1 MCQNKA
7 ERENYLCQKNDFGLF
22 AAAFCA
28 MLELLK
34 GQEGRACPKCDT
46 PKIKGG
52 RFPVKQLISRRSFLK
67 AAGVTA
73 AAASMA
79 IGAPAASA
87 CWLGD
92 KSDVTILYTNDV
104 HTYIDKQSPK
114 LTYAAIADLKQSYQN
129 AGKDVLLVDA
139 GDHVQGTAYGSMD
152 EGASIIKLMNAAGY
166 DAATPGNHEFDYG
179 MDRAKAIMKEAD
191 FPYLSCNWVDLRTGL
206 RVLPSVKVFVRG
218 GRRIAFVGVTTPET
232 FTKSTPAYF
241 MDKAQR
247 KYIYDIQGGEDG
259 KKLYDAVQKAIDK
272 AKLLADVVIG
282 LGHLGVDPSSS
293 PWTSEEVIAHTSG
306 FDAFIDGHSHTVMEN
321 KQVQDASGKAV
332 TLTQTGSYFANVGEM
347 TIAADG
353 TITTKLIPTHEGMD
367 AGIAAMQ
374 TSWVNTVD
382 DMLGEKIAVGDSDFY
397 VSDPATGKR
406 RIRSAET
413 NLGDFVA
420 DGIYAYFNEVEK
432 LHCDVA
438 IMNGGG
444 IRADVPAGDWT
455 FKTCKQVSPFGN
467 VACLMSVTGKQIQ
480 DALEF
485 AARFA
490 GEGGKENGGFL
501 QVAGATY
508 EIHTDIPN
516 TVQTDEKNV
525 WIGSATGIPRVQNV
539 KIYDKASG
547 SYLPLDPGATYA
559 LAGMNYTLRNLG
571 DGFAMFDGAEL
582 IKDYVSEDYLVMS
595 TYAMIFDGVDAAGLP
610 HLSSAN
616 SPLAAYPGYLL
627 NYEQP
632 YGAGRITIL

>member
-1 MCQNKA
+1 M
-7 ERENYLCQKNDFGLF
+7 
-22 AAAFCA
+22 
-28 MLELLK
+28 
-34 GQEGRACPKCDT
+34 
-46 PKIKGG
+46 
-52 RFPVKQLISRRSFLK
+52 KQLISRRSFLK

-166 DAATPGNHEFDYG
+166 DVATPGNHEFDYG

-259 KKLYDAVQKAIDK
+259 KKLYDAVKKAIDK

-367 AGIAAMQ
+367 ATIAAMQ
-374 TSWVNTVD
+374 TGWVNTVD

-432 LHCDVA
+432 LHCDLA

-525 WIGSATGIPRVQNV
+525 WIGSATGTPRVQNV

-595 TYAMIFDGVDAAGLP
+595 TYAMIFDGADAAGLP

>member
-1 MCQNKA
+1 M
-7 ERENYLCQKNDFGLF
+7 
-22 AAAFCA
+22 
-28 MLELLK
+28 
-34 GQEGRACPKCDT
+34 
-46 PKIKGG
+46 
-52 RFPVKQLISRRSFLK
+52 KQLISRRSFLK

-166 DAATPGNHEFDYG
+166 DVATPGNHEFDYG

-191 FPYLSCNWVDLRTGL
+191 FPYLSCNWVDLRTTL

-272 AKLLADVVIG
+272 AKVLADVVIG

-374 TSWVNTVD
+374 TGWVNTVD

-420 DGIYAYFNEVEK
+420 DGIYTYFNEVEK

-525 WIGSATGIPRVQNV
+525 WIGSATGTPRVQNV

-547 SYLPLDPGATYA
+547 SYLPLDPNATYA

-595 TYAMIFDGVDAAGLP
+595 TYAMIFDGADAAGLP

>member
-1 MCQNKA
+1 M
-7 ERENYLCQKNDFGLF
+7 
-22 AAAFCA
+22 
-28 MLELLK
+28 
-34 GQEGRACPKCDT
+34 
-46 PKIKGG
+46 
-52 RFPVKQLISRRSFLK
+52 KQLISRRSFLK

-87 CWLGD
+87 CWFGD

-191 FPYLSCNWVDLRTGL
+191 FPYLSCNWVDLRTTL

-259 KKLYDAVQKAIDK
+259 KKLYDAVQKAINK

-367 AGIAAMQ
+367 ANIAALQ
-374 TSWVNTVD
+374 TGWVNTVD

-397 VSDPATGKR
+397 VTDPAAGKR

-432 LHCDVA
+432 LHCDLA

-490 GEGGKENGGFL
+490 GEGGKEKGGFL

-525 WIGSATGIPRVQNV
+525 WIGSATGTPRVQNV

-547 SYLPLDPGATYA
+547 TYVPLDEGKTYA

-582 IKDYVSEDYLVMS
+582 IKDYVSEDYLVMA
-595 TYAMIFDGVDAAGLP
+595 TYAMIFDGADAAGLP

>member
-1 MCQNKA
+1 M
-7 ERENYLCQKNDFGLF
+7 
-22 AAAFCA
+22 
-28 MLELLK
+28 
-34 GQEGRACPKCDT
+34 
-46 PKIKGG
+46 
-52 RFPVKQLISRRSFLK
+52 KQLISRRSFLK

-166 DAATPGNHEFDYG
+166 DVATPGNHEFDYG

-191 FPYLSCNWVDLRTGL
+191 FPYLSCNWVDLRTTL

-397 VSDPATGKR
+397 VTDPATGKR

-420 DGIYAYFNEVEK
+420 DGIYTYFNEVEK

-525 WIGSATGIPRVQNV
+525 WIGSATGTPRVQNV

-547 SYLPLDPGATYA
+547 RYLPLDPNKTYA

-595 TYAMIFDGVDAAGLP
+595 TYAMIFDGADAAGLP

-616 SPLAAYPGYLL
+616 SPLAAYPGYLF

-632 YGAGRITIL
+632 YVAGRITIL

>member
-1 MCQNKA
+1 M
-7 ERENYLCQKNDFGLF
+7 
-22 AAAFCA
+22 
-28 MLELLK
+28 
-34 GQEGRACPKCDT
+34 
-46 PKIKGG
+46 
-52 RFPVKQLISRRSFLK
+52 KQFITRRSFIK
-67 AAGVTA
+67 AAGAATA
-73 AAASMA
+73 LTAVSV
-79 IGAPAASA
+79 GAPAAFA
-87 CWLGD
+87 EETNCFFGD
-92 KSDVTILYTNDV
+92 KADVTILYTNDV
-104 HTYIDKQSPK
+104 HTYIDNKSPK
-114 LTYAAIADLKQSYQN
+114 PTYAAIAALKKSIEDT
-129 AGKDVLLVDA
+129 GRDVLLVDA

-166 DAATPGNHEFDYG
+166 DVATPGNHEFDYG

-191 FPYLSCNWVDLRTGL
+191 FPYLSCNWVDLRTTL

-374 TSWVNTVD
+374 TGWVNTVD

-420 DGIYAYFNEVEK
+420 DGIYTYFNEVEK

-490 GEGGKENGGFL
+490 GEDGKENGGFL

-525 WIGSATGIPRVQNV
+525 WIGSATGTPRVQNV

-595 TYAMIFDGVDAAGLP
+595 TYAMIFDGADAAGLP

>member
-1 MCQNKA
+1 M
-7 ERENYLCQKNDFGLF
+7 
-22 AAAFCA
+22 
-28 MLELLK
+28 
-34 GQEGRACPKCDT
+34 
-46 PKIKGG
+46 
-52 RFPVKQLISRRSFLK
+52 KQLISRRSFLK

-73 AAASMA
+73 AAASMV

-87 CWLGD
+87 CWVGD

-166 DAATPGNHEFDYG
+166 DVATPGNHEFDYG

-191 FPYLSCNWVDLRTGL
+191 FPYLSCNWVDLRTTL

-397 VSDPATGKR
+397 VTDPATGKR

-420 DGIYAYFNEVEK
+420 DGIYTYFNEVEK
-432 LHCDVA
+432 LHCDLA

-455 FKTCKQVSPFGN
+455 FKTCKQISPFGN

-508 EIHTDIPN
+508 EIHTNIPN

-525 WIGSATGIPRVQNV
+525 WIGSATGTPRVQNV

-595 TYAMIFDGVDAAGLP
+595 TYAMIFDGADAAGLP

>member
-1 MCQNKA
+1 M
-7 ERENYLCQKNDFGLF
+7 
-22 AAAFCA
+22 
-28 MLELLK
+28 
-34 GQEGRACPKCDT
+34 
-46 PKIKGG
+46 
-52 RFPVKQLISRRSFLK
+52 KQLISRRSFLK

-420 DGIYAYFNEVEK
+420 DGIYTYFNEVEK
-432 LHCDVA
+432 LHCDLA

-490 GEGGKENGGFL
+490 GAEGKENGGFL

-525 WIGSATGIPRVQNV
+525 WIGSATGTPRVQNV

-595 TYAMIFDGVDAAGLP
+595 TYAMIFDGADAAGLP

>member
-1 MCQNKA
+1 
-7 ERENYLCQKNDFGLF
+7 
-22 AAAFCA
+22 
-28 MLELLK
+28 
-34 GQEGRACPKCDT
+34 
-46 PKIKGG
+46 
-52 RFPVKQLISRRSFLK
+52 VKQLISRRSFLK

-87 CWLGD
+87 CWYGD

-166 DAATPGNHEFDYG
+166 DVATPGNHEFDYG

-191 FPYLSCNWVDLRTGL
+191 FPYLSCNWVDLRTTL

-374 TSWVNTVD
+374 TGWVNTVD

-420 DGIYAYFNEVEK
+420 DGIYTYFNEVEK

-490 GEGGKENGGFL
+490 GEDGKENGGFL

-525 WIGSATGIPRVQNV
+525 WIGSATGTPRVQNV

>member
-1 MCQNKA
+1 M
-7 ERENYLCQKNDFGLF
+7 
-22 AAAFCA
+22 
-28 MLELLK
+28 
-34 GQEGRACPKCDT
+34 
-46 PKIKGG
+46 
-52 RFPVKQLISRRSFLK
+52 KQLISRRSFLK

-87 CWLGD
+87 CWVGD

-114 LTYAAIADLKQSYQN
+114 LTYAAIADLKQSYQD

-166 DAATPGNHEFDYG
+166 DVATPGNHEFDYG

-191 FPYLSCNWVDLRTGL
+191 FPYLSCNWVDLRTTL

-374 TSWVNTVD
+374 TGWVNTVD

-420 DGIYAYFNEVEK
+420 DGIYTYFNEVEK
-432 LHCDVA
+432 LHCDLA

-508 EIHTDIPN
+508 EIHTNIPN

-525 WIGSATGIPRVQNV
+525 WIGSATGTPRVQNV

-595 TYAMIFDGVDAAGLP
+595 TYAMIFDGADAAGLP

>member
-1 MCQNKA
+1 M
-7 ERENYLCQKNDFGLF
+7 
-22 AAAFCA
+22 
-28 MLELLK
+28 
-34 GQEGRACPKCDT
+34 
-46 PKIKGG
+46 
-52 RFPVKQLISRRSFLK
+52 KQLISRRSFLK

-87 CWLGD
+87 CWFGD

-166 DAATPGNHEFDYG
+166 DVATPGNHEFDYG

-191 FPYLSCNWVDLRTGL
+191 FPYLSCNWVDLRTTL

-374 TSWVNTVD
+374 TDWVHTVD

-420 DGIYAYFNEVEK
+420 DGIYTYFNEVEK

-490 GEGGKENGGFL
+490 GEDGKENGGFL

-525 WIGSATGIPRVQNV
+525 WIGSATGTPRVQNV

-595 TYAMIFDGVDAAGLP
+595 TYAMIFDGADAAGLP

>member
-1 MCQNKA
+1 M
-7 ERENYLCQKNDFGLF
+7 
-22 AAAFCA
+22 
-28 MLELLK
+28 
-34 GQEGRACPKCDT
+34 
-46 PKIKGG
+46 
-52 RFPVKQLISRRSFLK
+52 KQLISRRSFLK

-87 CWLGD
+87 CWFGD

-114 LTYAAIADLKQSYQN
+114 LTYATIADLKQSYQN

-166 DAATPGNHEFDYG
+166 DVATPGNHEFDYG

-191 FPYLSCNWVDLRTGL
+191 FPYLSCNWVDLRTTL

-241 MDKAQR
+241 MDKEQR

-432 LHCDVA
+432 LHCDLA

-525 WIGSATGIPRVQNV
+525 WIGSATGTPRVQNV

-595 TYAMIFDGVDAAGLP
+595 TYAMIFDGADAAGLP

-627 NYEQP
+627 DYEQP

>member
-1 MCQNKA
+1 MKH
-7 ERENYLCQKNDFGLF
+7 
-22 AAAFCA
+22 
-28 MLELLK
+28 
-34 GQEGRACPKCDT
+34 
-46 PKIKGG
+46 
-52 RFPVKQLISRRSFLK
+52 LISRRNFLK
-67 AAGVTA
+67 AAGVTTA
-73 AAASMA
+73 AAAMA
-79 IGAPAASA
+79 VGAPAASA
-87 CWLGD
+87 CWTGE
-92 KSDVTILYTNDV
+92 KSEVTILYTNDV
-104 HTYIDKQSPK
+104 HTYIDKQAPE
-114 LTYAAIADLKQSYQN
+114 LTYAAIAALKQSYQN
-129 AGKDVLLVDA
+129 AGKKVLLVDA

-152 EGASIIKLMNAAGY
+152 QGASIIELMNAAGY

-179 MDRAKAIMKEAD
+179 MDRAKELMRDAD
-191 FPYLSCNWVDLRTGL
+191 FPYLSCNWVDLRTNL
-206 RVLPSVKVFVRG
+206 RVLPEIKVFVRG
-218 GRRIAFVGVTTPET
+218 GVRIAFVGITTPET

-241 MDKAQR
+241 MNKTQT
-247 KYIYDIQGGEDG
+247 KYIYDILGGEDG
-259 KKLYDAVQKAIDK
+259 QKLYSAVQKAVDK
-272 AKLLADVVIG
+272 AKCLADVVIG

-293 PWTSEEVIAHTSG
+293 PWTSEEVIAHTTG

-321 KQVQDASGKAV
+321 KQVADASGRLV

-347 TIAADG
+347 TIAPDG
-353 TITTKLIPTHEGMD
+353 TISTRLVSTYDQED
-367 AGIAAMQ
+367 VAVAAEQ
-374 TSWVNTVD
+374 AAWVNTVD
-382 DMLGEKIAVGDSDFY
+382 DMLGEKIAVADTKFY
-397 VSDPATGKR
+397 ITDPATGKR
-406 RIRSAET
+406 RIRSGET

-420 DGIYAYFNEVEK
+420 DGIYTYFNEVEK
-432 LHCDVA
+432 LHCDIA

-444 IRADVPAGDWT
+444 IRSDEDAGYWT

-490 GEGGKENGGFL
+490 GEDGKENGGFL

-525 WIGSATGIPRVQNV
+525 WIGSATGTPRVQNV
-539 KIYDKASG
+539 KIYDRHTG
-547 SYLPLDPGATYA
+547 TYEPLDPAKTYA

-595 TYAMIFDGVDAAGLP
+595 TYAMTFGGVDAEGLP

-616 SPLAAYPGYLL
+616 SVLAEYPGYLL
-627 NYEQP
+627 DYENP
-632 YGAGRITIL
+632 YGAGRISIL

>member
-1 MCQNKA
+1 M
-7 ERENYLCQKNDFGLF
+7 
-22 AAAFCA
+22 
-28 MLELLK
+28 
-34 GQEGRACPKCDT
+34 
-46 PKIKGG
+46 
-52 RFPVKQLISRRSFLK
+52 KQLISRRSFLK

-87 CWLGD
+87 CWYGD

-166 DAATPGNHEFDYG
+166 DVATPGNHEFDYG

-191 FPYLSCNWVDLRTGL
+191 FPYLSCNWVDLRTTL

-367 AGIAAMQ
+367 ADIAAMQ
-374 TSWVNTVD
+374 TGWVNTVD

-420 DGIYAYFNEVEK
+420 DGIYTYFNEVEK

-490 GEGGKENGGFL
+490 GEDGKENGGFL

-525 WIGSATGIPRVQNV
+525 WIGSATGTPRVQNV

-582 IKDYVSEDYLVMS
+582 IKDYVFEDYLVMS
-595 TYAMIFDGVDAAGLP
+595 TYAMTFDGADAAGLP